1 MQSILFKSFIVI
13 VAGMAVVGGAVFV
26 GFRHASD
33 VRGEITPA
41 ISPQTAGIPSP
52 GSGEAATYLRDLRE
66 GDYTTYTHPVHR
78 FSVDVPKEF
87 ERFRTTTADKDH
99 TLFRHPR
106 LPLALEINVYPMPLH
121 PELVSR
127 LAAVPADYDLEPPV
141 GADSTAVGWLD
152 ENHPSPGQQTMH
164 VWFAYQ
170 DSLYEVLLMA
180 PDPELL
186 QWWRPQVVYTD
197 LTLPER

>member
-1 MQSILFKSFIVI
+1 MMQSILLKPFIII
-13 VAGMAVVGGAVFV
+13 VEGMVVVGGAVFV

-33 VRGEITPA
+33 VRGEITPT
-41 ISPQTAGIPSP
+41 ISPPLDSSP
-52 GSGEAATYLRDLRE
+52 GGGEAATYLRDLRAD
-66 GDYTTYTHPVHR
+66 DYTTYTHSGYG
-78 FSVDVPKEF
+78 FSVDVLKEF

-99 TLFRHPR
+99 TVFRHPR

-121 PELVSR
+121 PELVSW
-127 LAAVPADYDLEPPV
+127 LAALPADYDLEPPV

-152 ENHPSPGQQTMH
+152 ENHPSPGQHTMH
-164 VWFAYQ
+164 YWFAYQ
-170 DSLYEVLLMA
+170 DALYEVLLMA